1 MDENVKKVSDHI
13 EDLIL
18 NLASEKL
25 NPSKLFSLTI
35 QSIEYLET
43 EYPSLTGSEK
53 KLLLIEA
60 FKDILSLTNH
70 LSLSPDIKIEL
81 SDFVENDL
89 DAVIESIIQ
98 VSKGDFKINEITEQQ
113 INFFIKCLMK
123 LLKCCLKK
131 KHNTERP

>member
-18 NLASEKL
+18 NLATEKL

-43 EYPSLTGSEK
+43 EYPTLTGSEK

-70 LSLSPDIKIEL
+70 LSLSPDIKKELSNFIENDIEL
-81 SDFVENDL
+81 
-89 DAVIESIIQ
+89 VIESVIQ
-98 VSKGDFKINEITEQQ
+98 VSKGDFKINEKQ
-113 INFFIKCLMK
+113 IHLLIKCCMK
-123 LLKCCLKK
+123 LFQCCLKK
-131 KHNTERP
+131 ANNSERP